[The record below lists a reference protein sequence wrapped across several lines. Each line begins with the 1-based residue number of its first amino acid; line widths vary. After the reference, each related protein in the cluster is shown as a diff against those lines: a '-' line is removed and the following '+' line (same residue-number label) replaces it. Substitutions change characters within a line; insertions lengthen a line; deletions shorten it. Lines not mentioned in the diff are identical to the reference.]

1 MHPSWCGR
9 AGRCCGSE
17 PRSRQRSW
25 ARCTGM
31 VFLLNVGRGGCP
43 VAVPVLPP
51 KSHPLGQSLNRRHIA
66 ARWLCTSERENCMVI
81 AAYSRPVEGSRH
93 IVRVRVLLLVRAYV
107 RVRMCYVLYYTYS
120 LTEFQNFI
128 CEHENARAS
137 RAGVPEVAGERAC
150 SPKNHE
156 APLIYLAGG
165 QRSGRRSISLARQ
178 GTGGLARPNTSTLLR
193 ACTTRAER

>member
-1 MHPSWCGR
+1 MVMHPSWCGR

-66 ARWLCTSERENCMVI
+66 ARWFCTSERENCMVI

-93 IVRVRVLLLVRAYV
+93 IVRVRVLVRAYV
-107 RVRMCYVLYYTYS
+107 RVRMCYVLHVQ
-120 LTEFQNFI
+120 LNRIPEL
-128 CEHENARAS
+128 HLRARKCAS

>member
-1 MHPSWCGR
+1 
-9 AGRCCGSE
+9 
-17 PRSRQRSW
+17 
-25 ARCTGM
+25 
-31 VFLLNVGRGGCP
+31 
-43 VAVPVLPP
+43 
-51 KSHPLGQSLNRRHIA
+51 
-66 ARWLCTSERENCMVI
+66 MVI

-178 GTGGLARPNTSTLLR
+178 GAGRLARPNTSTLLR
-193 ACTTRAER
+193 ACTRAER